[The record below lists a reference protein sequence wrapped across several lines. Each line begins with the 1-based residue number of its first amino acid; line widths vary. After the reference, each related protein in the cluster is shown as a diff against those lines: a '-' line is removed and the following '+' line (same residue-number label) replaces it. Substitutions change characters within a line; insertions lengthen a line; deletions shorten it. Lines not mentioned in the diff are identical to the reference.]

1 MNTHD
6 VLKSLTENEK
16 KVPRR
21 RFGLETEEKSND
33 QADRVYPPVDDGG
46 DEGGGVPAPADP
58 PE

>member
-1 MNTHD
+1 MKSK
-6 VLKSLTENEK
+6 VL
-16 KVPRR
+16 RR